1 MLEDEWDRNHPREFH
16 EFRLSLV
23 FLATEQWPHL
33 TSLTSAHQLRSLDRW
48 QQALPGDALETQIL
62 NPAPG
67 PPDQK
72 RGAAPTTRASASF
85 PGGSDE
91 RSRFICGAQAPV
103 TAPTDLPQSATASTR
118 PPQNLSPGAGVWLEQ
133 APSAKPGRPLRHGR
147 FPASARRTS
156 STCGDGHTRLP
167 MSPGVP

>member
-1 MLEDEWDRNHPREFH
+1 MLEDEWDLNHPREFH

-91 RSRFICGAQAPV
+91 CSRFICGAQAPV
-103 TAPTDLPQSATASTR
+103 TAPQTFLRVPQPRPSPPQS
-118 PPQNLSPGAGVWLEQ
+118 LSPGAGVWLEQ

-156 STCGDGHTRLP
+156 STCGDGHTRLLT
-167 MSPGVP
+167 SPGVP

>member
-1 MLEDEWDRNHPREFH
+1 MLEDEWDLNHPREFH

-33 TSLTSAHQLRSLDRW
+33 TSLTSAHQLRSLDWW
-48 QQALPGDALETQIL
+48 QHALPGDALEMQIL

-91 RSRFICGAQAPV
+91 RSCSICGAQAPV

-118 PPQNLSPGAGVWLEQ
+118 PPAESEPGCWGVAGAGSLCQ
-133 APSAKPGRPLRHGR
+133 AGPS
-147 FPASARRTS
+147 SAAQS
-156 STCGDGHTRLP
+156 F
-167 MSPGVP
+167 PGVCPPHQQHLR